1 MTDYQGKLIE
11 YLDGAGVR
19 FGVVTRQA
27 GDKLQVTDERG
38 RHERISLNYVIL
50 VHSSEQLAGELDAV
64 ISRLKSQVEEVKAEI
79 DTEFLWESTVDE
91 PREYEL
97 VELTCSYFGHSDAIH
112 QSALFRALMDD
123 TLHFKRH
130 GIRFTP
136 RARQHVADQIIAM
149 RRRGEKEA
157 FRQQALQWIRAVLTT
172 DGDCDVPPAMVGL
185 LQQTEDFLLRQKTN
199 EATTLLR
206 QAHDDLTAK
215 EAAFELLIKTGRL
228 DTQADPL
235 LVIAGIEERFPRR
248 VLEQAEQLAPF
259 QPNAARRDFTA
270 LITFSIDD
278 EETREVDDAL
288 TIQHLG
294 DRWRVGIHIADVA
307 HFVGK
312 DVPLDQEAYR
322 RSVSIYLPT
331 RTVTM
336 FPERLSYDLASLNQ
350 DAWRP
355 TMSFEVDFDT
365 DARILDWRVSRGQIR
380 VTHRLS
386 YAQVDQMLQ
395 MAANDPVTEQ
405 IHHLATLT
413 PKLLNQRVAA
423 GATIIRRPQLKIH
436 VKDDQITV
444 KVLDPNSP
452 SRQLISEMMILAN
465 RLAAQYAVRE
475 GIPLI
480 YRTQDASEGE
490 PGYYGAESGYDPVS
504 VMKALKG
511 MRRSRLSL
519 SPQPHAGLGLDAY
532 TQLTSPIRRFSDV
545 VIQRQIAAALAG
557 EPLPYEKEELLHV
570 LGAAESAER
579 DMRAIERQ
587 AVTYWVLE
595 YLARQPADSRHHGW
609 IIEQTNGG
617 YVVELD
623 GLFIHGFLSTK
634 ARHAPGDYIMLCIE
648 HVDPKKS
655 VLRLRETD

>member
-27 GDKLQVTDERG
+27 GDKLHVTDERG
-38 RHERISLNYVIL
+38 KHERISLNHVIA
-50 VHSSEQLAGELDAV
+50 VHSSDRLTSEPDAA
-64 ISRLKSQVEEVKAEI
+64 ISQLKSHIEAIKAEI

-91 PREYEL
+91 VREYEL
-97 VELTCSYFGHSDAIH
+97 VELTRSYFGQADAIR

-123 TLHFKRH
+123 SLRFKRH

-136 RARQHVADQIIAM
+136 RTRQHVADQITAT
-149 RRRGEKEA
+149 RRRQEKEA
-157 FRQQALQWIRAVLTT
+157 FRQQALEWIRAVLTT
-172 DGDCDVPPAMVGL
+172 DGTCDVPPAMAGL

-199 EATTLLR
+199 EATALLR
-206 QAHDDLTAK
+206 QAHEDLTAK

-228 DTQADPL
+228 DAQADPL

-248 VLEQAEQLAPF
+248 VLEQAEQLVPF
-259 QPNAARRDFTA
+259 QPNDARRDFTA
-270 LITFSIDD
+270 LITVSIDD

-288 TIQHLG
+288 TIERLS

-307 HFVGK
+307 HFVSK
-312 DVPLDQEAYR
+312 DDPLDQEAYR
-322 RSVSIYLPT
+322 RSASIYLPT

-350 DAWRP
+350 GQWRP
-355 TMSFEVDFDT
+355 TMSFEVDFD
-365 DARILDWRVSRGQIR
+365 ANGRVLDWQVSRGQIR

-395 MAANDPVTEQ
+395 AQPDGLLTEQ
-405 IHHLATLT
+405 LHHLAALT
-413 PKLLNQRVAA
+413 PNLISQRLAA
-423 GATIIRRPQLKIH
+423 GAIIIRRPQLKIY

-465 RLAAQYAVRE
+465 RLAAQYAARE
-475 GIPLI
+475 GVPLI
-480 YRTQDASEGE
+480 YRTQDAPDGE
-490 PGYYGAESGYDPVS
+490 PGFYGAESGYDPVS
-504 VMKALKG
+504 VMKALRG

-557 EPLPYEKEELLHV
+557 EPLPYEKEELLYV

-587 AVTYWVLE
+587 AVNYWALE

-609 IIEQTNGG
+609 IVEETKGG

-623 GLFIHGFLSTK
+623 GLFIHGFLTTK
-634 ARHAPGDYIMLCIE
+634 AQHEPGDYLALCIE
-648 HVDPKKS
+648 QVDPKKS
-655 VLRLRETD
+655 VLRLREPS